1 MEQPVIKE
9 GTLALID
16 TFAYL
21 FRSYYMSAKNKP
33 LTNDKGFPTGLLT
46 GLVGMV
52 KKFYKDRKN
61 MPFIV
66 FALESQT
73 KTKRAEKLGEYKQNR
88 KDAPKEMLLQIPIA
102 LEWLQKMGFTCVE
115 VNGFE
120 ADDVIASLATLSPYK
135 TRIYSK
141 DKDFNQLLSDKIAL
155 FDGKTEFLAKDCV
168 EKYGILP
175 SQFTDYQGIVGDSSD
190 NYKGVKG
197 IGSKNAKE
205 LLQQLG
211 SLEKIYE
218 NLDLAKN
225 LLSPKMYQ
233 ALIQDKGSAFLSK
246 ELATLERGCIKE
258 FDFLSC
264 AFPSENPLLKI
275 KDELK
280 EYGFISTL
288 RDLENSPTPL
298 ILENTPLL
306 DSMPILENAPIL
318 DSVPILENAP
328 ILDSVP
334 ASDNAPK
341 KSRMIVLESAAPLNA
356 FLEKLK
362 NPNARV
368 FMRLVL
374 NKEKKVLALAFLLQD
389 QGYFLPLEEALF
401 SPFSLEFLENA
412 FSQMLQHAQIVGH
425 DLKPLLSFLKAKY
438 QVPLENI
445 RIQDTQILAFL
456 KNPEKVGFDEV
467 LREYLKEEL
476 IPHEKIKDFKAK
488 AEKSEQLNTELN
500 ALKRLC
506 EYFETGGLEEGL
518 LTLAR
523 DIETPFVKVLMD
535 MEFQGFKIDAPYFK
549 RLEQEFK
556 DELKVLERQILD
568 LIGVDFNLNSP
579 KQLGEVLYE
588 KLGLPKNKSHS
599 TDEKNLLKILDKHP
613 SIALILEYRE
623 LNKLFNTYT
632 TPLLRLKDKDDKI
645 HTTFIQ
651 TGTAT
656 GRLSSHS
663 PNLQN
668 IPVRSPKGLLIRK
681 GFIASSKEYCLL
693 GVDYSQIE
701 LRLLAH
707 FSQDKDLME
716 AFLKGRDIHLETSKA
731 LFGGDLAKEK
741 RSIAKSIN
749 FGLVYGMG
757 SKKLSETLNIPL
769 NEAKSYI
776 EAYFKRFPS
785 IKDYLNRM
793 KEEILKT
800 SKAFTLLG
808 RYRVFDFTGAND
820 YVKGN
825 YLREGVNAIFQG
837 SASDLLKLGMLKV
850 SERFKNNPSVRL
862 LLQVHDELIFEIEE
876 KNAPELQQE
885 IQRILNDE
893 VYPLRV
899 PLETSAFVANRWNEL
914 KG

>member
-73 KTKRAEKLGEYKQNR
+73 KTKRSEKLGEYKQNR

-115 VNGFE
+115 VGGFE
-120 ADDVIASLATLSPYK
+120 ADDVIATLATLSPYK

-205 LLQQLG
+205 LLQRLG

-233 ALIQDKGSAFLSK
+233 ALIQDKESAFLSK
-246 ELATLERGCIKE
+246 ELATLERGCIQE

-288 RDLENSPTPL
+288 RDLENSPL
-298 ILENTPLL
+298 ILDNASAL
-306 DSMPILENAPIL
+306 DSMPAL
-318 DSVPILENAP
+318 
-328 ILDSVP
+328 
-334 ASDNAPK
+334 DNAPK
-341 KSRMIVLESAAPLNA
+341 KSCLIVLENTALLSA

-374 NKEKKVLALAFLLQD
+374 DKEKKVLALAFLLQD

-401 SPFSLEFLENA
+401 SPFSLEFLQNA
-412 FSQMLQHAQIVGH
+412 FFKMLQHAQIVGH

-467 LREYLKEEL
+467 LKEYLKEEL
-476 IPHEKIKDFKAK
+476 ILHETIKDFKTTSK
-488 AEKSEQLNTELN
+488 AEKSEQLDMELN

-506 EYFETGGLEEGL
+506 EYFEKGGLEENL
-518 LTLAR
+518 LALAR
-523 DIETPFVKVLMD
+523 EIETPFVKVLMG

-556 DELKVLERQILD
+556 DELKVLERQILE

-579 KQLGEVLYE
+579 KQLSEILYE
-588 KLGLPKNKSHS
+588 KLELPKNKSYS
-599 TDEKNLLKILDKHP
+599 TDEKSLLKILDKHP

-731 LFGGDLAKEK
+731 LFGEDLAKEK

-757 SKKLSETLNIPL
+757 SKKLSETLNISL

-785 IKDYLNRM
+785 IKDYLNCM

-808 RYRVFDFTGAND
+808 RYRVFDFNGVND
-820 YVKGN
+820 YIKGN

-876 KNAPELQQE
+876 KNALELQQE

-899 PLETSAFVANRWNEL
+899 PLETSAFIAKRWNEL

>member
-1 MEQPVIKE
+1 MEELKE

-33 LTNDKGFPTGLLT
+33 LTNVKGFPTGLLT

-115 VNGFE
+115 VSGFE

-155 FDGKTEFLAKDCV
+155 FDGKTEFLVKDCV
-168 EKYGILP
+168 KKYGILP

-205 LLQQLG
+205 LLQRLG

-233 ALIQDKGSAFLSK
+233 ALIQDKKSAFLSK

-258 FDFLSC
+258 FDFSSC

-298 ILENTPLL
+298 ILDNTTLLENT
-306 DSMPILENAPIL
+306 
-318 DSVPILENAP
+318 
-328 ILDSVP
+328 P

-341 KSRMIVLESAAPLNA
+341 KSRMIVLENPALLSM
-356 FLEKLK
+356 FLEKLEK
-362 NPNARV
+362 TNARV
-368 FMRLVL
+368 FARLAL
-374 NKEKKVLALAFLLQD
+374 DKEKKVLALAFLYED
-389 QGYFLPLEEALF
+389 QGYFLPLEEVLF
-401 SPFSLEFLENA
+401 SPFSSEFLQNA
-412 FSQMLQHAQIVGH
+412 FSQILQHAQIVGH

-438 QVPLENI
+438 QVSLENI

-467 LREYLKEEL
+467 LKAYLKEEL
-476 IPHEKIKDFKAK
+476 IPHERIKDFKTKSK
-488 AEKSEQLNTELN
+488 AEKSEQLDMELN

-506 EYFETGGLEEGL
+506 EYFEKGGLEEDL

-523 DIETPFVKVLMD
+523 EVETPFMKVLMG

-556 DELKVLERQILD
+556 NELHVLERQILD

-579 KQLGEVLYE
+579 KQLSEVLYE
-588 KLGLPKNKSHS
+588 KLELPQNKSHS
-599 TDEKNLLKILDKHP
+599 TDEKSLLKILDKHP

-632 TPLLRLKDKDDKI
+632 TPLLHLKDKDDKI

-707 FSQDKDLME
+707 FSQDKDLMD

-731 LFGGDLAKEK
+731 LFGEDLAKEK

-808 RYRVFDFTGAND
+808 RYRVFDFTGVND

-850 SERFKNNPSVRL
+850 SERFKNNLSVRL

-899 PLETSAFVANRWNEL
+899 PLETSAFMAKRWNEL
-914 KG
+914 KR

>member
-1 MEQPVIKE
+1 MEELKE

-73 KTKRAEKLGEYKQNR
+73 KTKRSEKLGQYKQNR

-102 LEWLQKMGFTCVE
+102 LEWLQKMGFVCVE
-115 VNGFE
+115 VSGFE

-205 LLQQLG
+205 LLQRLG

-233 ALIQDKGSAFLSK
+233 ALIQDKESAFLSK

-258 FDFLSC
+258 FDFSSC
-264 AFPSENPLLKI
+264 TFPSENPLLKI

-298 ILENTPLL
+298 ILDNAPLL
-306 DSMPILENAPIL
+306 DNTPVLENT
-318 DSVPILENAP
+318 
-328 ILDSVP
+328 P
-334 ASDNAPK
+334 ASDNALK
-341 KSRMIVLESAAPLNA
+341 KSRLIVLENPEPLSA
-356 FLEKLK
+356 FLEKLEK
-362 NPNARV
+362 TNARI

-374 NKEKKVLALAFLLQD
+374 NKEKKVLALAFLYED

-401 SPFSLEFLENA
+401 SPFSLEFLQNA
-412 FSQMLQHAQIVGH
+412 FFKMLQHAQIIGH

-438 QVPLENI
+438 QVSLENI

-467 LREYLKEEL
+467 LKQYLKEEL
-476 IPHEKIKDFKAK
+476 ILHEKIKDFKTKSK
-488 AEKSEQLNTELN
+488 AEKLELLSVELH

-506 EYFETGGLEEGL
+506 EYFEKGGLEEGL
-518 LTLAR
+518 LALAR
-523 DIETPFVKVLMD
+523 EVETPFVKVLMG

-556 DELKVLERQILD
+556 NELHVLERQILD

-579 KQLGEVLYE
+579 KQLSEVLYE
-588 KLGLPKNKSHS
+588 KLELPQNKSRS
-599 TDEKNLLKILDKHP
+599 TDEKSLLKILDKHP

-808 RYRVFDFTGAND
+808 RYRVFDFTGVND

-876 KNAPELQQE
+876 KNALELQQE

-899 PLETSAFVANRWNEL
+899 PLETSAFMAKRWNEL

>member
-1 MEQPVIKE
+1 MEELKE

-115 VNGFE
+115 VSGFE

-205 LLQQLG
+205 LLQRLG

-233 ALIQDKGSAFLSK
+233 ALIQDKESAFLSK

-258 FDFLSC
+258 FDFSSC

-306 DSMPILENAPIL
+306 DNT
-318 DSVPILENAP
+318 
-328 ILDSVP
+328 P

-341 KSRMIVLESAAPLNA
+341 KSRMIVLENTAPLSA
-356 FLEKLK
+356 FLERLK
-362 NPNARV
+362 NSNARI
-368 FMRLVL
+368 FMRLAL
-374 NKEKKVLALAFLLQD
+374 DKEKKVLALAFLLED

-401 SPFSLEFLENA
+401 SPFSLEFLQNA
-412 FSQMLQHAQIVGH
+412 FFKMLQHAQIIGH

-438 QVPLENI
+438 QVSLENI

-467 LREYLKEEL
+467 LKEYLKEEL
-476 IPHEKIKDFKAK
+476 IPHEKIKDFKTKSK
-488 AEKSEQLNTELN
+488 AGKLEQLDMELN

-506 EYFETGGLEEGL
+506 EYFEKGGLEENL
-518 LTLAR
+518 LALAR
-523 DIETPFVKVLMD
+523 EVETPFMKVLMG

-556 DELKVLERQILD
+556 NELHVLERQILE

-579 KQLGEVLYE
+579 KQLSEILYE
-588 KLGLPKNKSHS
+588 KLELPKNKSHS

-656 GRLSSHS
+656 GRLSSHL

-707 FSQDKDLME
+707 FSQDKDLMD

-731 LFGGDLAKEK
+731 LFGEDLAKEK

-808 RYRVFDFTGAND
+808 RYRVFDFTGTND
-820 YVKGN
+820 YIKGN

-876 KNAPELQQE
+876 KNALELQQE
-885 IQRILNDE
+885 IQHILNDE

-899 PLETSAFVANRWNEL
+899 PLETSAFMAKRWNEL

>member
-21 FRSYYMSAKNKP
+21 FRSYYMSAKTKP

-115 VNGFE
+115 ISGFE
-120 ADDVIASLATLSPYK
+120 ADDVIATLATLSPYK

-155 FDGKTEFLAKDCV
+155 FDGKTEFLVKDCV

-190 NYKGVKG
+190 NYKGIKG

-288 RDLENSPTPL
+288 RDLENSPL
-298 ILENTPLL
+298 IVEN
-306 DSMPILENAPIL
+306 
-318 DSVPILENAP
+318 VPILNNAP
-328 ILDSVP
+328 TLDSTP
-334 ASDNAPK
+334 ILDNAPK
-341 KSRMIVLESAAPLNA
+341 KSRMIVLESAEPLSM

-374 NKEKKVLALAFLLQD
+374 DKDKKILALAFLLQE

-412 FSQMLQHAQIVGH
+412 FSQMLQHACIIGH

-467 LREYLKEEL
+467 LKEYLKEDL
-476 IPHEKIKDFKAK
+476 VSHEKIKDFKTKSK
-488 AEKSEQLNTELN
+488 AEKSEQLSLELN

-506 EYFETGGLEEGL
+506 GYFEKGGLEEGL
-518 LTLAR
+518 LTLAKG
-523 DIETPFVKVLMD
+523 IETPFMKVLMG

-556 DELKVLERQILD
+556 NELHVLERQILD

-579 KQLGEVLYE
+579 KQLSEVLYE
-588 KLGLPKNKSHS
+588 KLELPKNKSHS

-731 LFGGDLAKEK
+731 LFGEDLAKEK

-785 IKDYLNRM
+785 IKDYLNGMR
-793 KEEILKT
+793 EEILKT

-808 RYRVFDFTGAND
+808 RYRVFDFNGVND

-899 PLETSAFVANRWNEL
+899 PLETSAFIAKRWNEL

>member
-115 VNGFE
+115 ISGFE

-155 FDGKTEFLAKDCV
+155 FDGKTEFLVKDCV

-190 NYKGVKG
+190 NYKGIKG

-288 RDLENSPTPL
+288 RDLGNSPTPL
-298 ILENTPLL
+298 ILDNAPLL
-306 DSMPILENAPIL
+306 DSMPASDNA
-318 DSVPILENAP
+318 S
-328 ILDSVP
+328 

-341 KSRMIVLESAAPLNA
+341 KSRMIVLESAAPLSA

-362 NPNARV
+362 DPNARV
-368 FMRLVL
+368 FVRLVL
-374 NKEKKVLALAFLLQD
+374 DKEKKVLALAFLYED

-401 SPFSLEFLENA
+401 SPFSLEFLQNA
-412 FSQMLQHAQIVGH
+412 FSQMLQHACIIGH

-467 LREYLKEEL
+467 LKEYLKEDL
-476 IPHEKIKDFKAK
+476 ISHEKIKDFKTK
-488 AEKSEQLNTELN
+488 SKVEKLEQLDMELN

-506 EYFETGGLEEGL
+506 EYFEKGGLEEDL
-518 LTLAR
+518 LTLASG
-523 DIETPFVKVLMD
+523 IETPFMKVLMD

-556 DELKVLERQILD
+556 NELHVLERQILD

-579 KQLGEVLYE
+579 KQLGEILYE

-899 PLETSAFVANRWNEL
+899 PLETSAFVAKRWNEL

>member
-1 MEQPVIKE
+1 MEELKE

-33 LTNDKGFPTGLLT
+33 LTNVKGFPTGLLT

-115 VNGFE
+115 VSGFE

-168 EKYGILP
+168 EKYGIFP

-205 LLQQLG
+205 LLQRLG

-233 ALIQDKGSAFLSK
+233 ALIQDKESAFLSK

-258 FDFLSC
+258 FDFSSC

-298 ILENTPLL
+298 ILDNAPLLENT
-306 DSMPILENAPIL
+306 
-318 DSVPILENAP
+318 
-328 ILDSVP
+328 P

-341 KSRMIVLESAAPLNA
+341 KSRMIVLENLAPLSM

-362 NPNARV
+362 NSNARI

-374 NKEKKVLALAFLLQD
+374 DKEKKVLALAFLYEN

-401 SPFSLEFLENA
+401 SPFSLEFLQNA
-412 FSQMLQHAQIVGH
+412 FFKMLQHAQIIGH

-438 QVPLENI
+438 QVSLENI

-467 LREYLKEEL
+467 LKEYLKEEW
-476 IPHEKIKDFKAK
+476 IPHEKIKDFKT
-488 AEKSEQLNTELN
+488 KSKVGKLEQLDRELN

-506 EYFETGGLEEGL
+506 EYFEKGGLEEGL
-518 LTLAR
+518 LALAR
-523 DIETPFVKVLMD
+523 EVETPFVKVLMG

-556 DELKVLERQILD
+556 NELHVLERQILD

-579 KQLGEVLYE
+579 KQLSEILYE
-588 KLGLPKNKSHS
+588 KLELPKNKSRS
-599 TDEKNLLKILDKHP
+599 TDEKSLLKILDKHP

-681 GFIASSKEYCLL
+681 GFISSSKEYCLL

-707 FSQDKDLME
+707 FSQDKDLMD

-731 LFGGDLAKEK
+731 LFGEDLAKEK

-769 NEAKSYI
+769 NEAKSYT
-776 EAYFKRFPS
+776 EAYFKRFLS

-820 YVKGN
+820 YIKGN

-899 PLETSAFVANRWNEL
+899 PLETSAFIAKRWNEL

>member
-1 MEQPVIKE
+1 MEEPVIKE

-73 KTKRAEKLGEYKQNR
+73 KTKRVEKLGEYKQNR

-115 VNGFE
+115 VSGFE

-205 LLQQLG
+205 LLQRLG

-233 ALIQDKGSAFLSK
+233 ALIQDKESAFLSK
-246 ELATLERGCIKE
+246 ELATLERECIKE
-258 FDFLSC
+258 FDFSSC

-298 ILENTPLL
+298 ILDNT
-306 DSMPILENAPIL
+306 
-318 DSVPILENAP
+318 
-328 ILDSVP
+328 P

-341 KSRMIVLESAAPLNA
+341 KSRMIVLENTVPLSA

-362 NPNARV
+362 KTNERI

-374 NKEKKVLALAFLLQD
+374 DKEKKVLALAFLYED

-401 SPFSLEFLENA
+401 SPFSLEFLQNA
-412 FSQMLQHAQIVGH
+412 FFKMLQHAQIIGH

-438 QVPLENI
+438 QVSLENI

-467 LREYLKEEL
+467 LKQYLKEEL
-476 IPHEKIKDFKAK
+476 IPHEKIKDFKTKSK
-488 AEKSEQLNTELN
+488 AGKLEQLDMELN

-506 EYFETGGLEEGL
+506 EYFEKGGLEENL
-518 LTLAR
+518 LALAR
-523 DIETPFVKVLMD
+523 EVETPFVKVLMG

-556 DELKVLERQILD
+556 NELHVLERQILE
-568 LIGVDFNLNSP
+568 LIGANFNLNSP
-579 KQLGEVLYE
+579 KQLSEVLYE
-588 KLGLPKNKSHS
+588 KLELPKNKSRS
-599 TDEKNLLKILDKHP
+599 TDEKSLLKILDKHP

-707 FSQDKDLME
+707 FSQDKDLID

-731 LFGGDLAKEK
+731 LFGEDLAKEK

-800 SKAFTLLG
+800 SKAFTLLR

-820 YVKGN
+820 YIKGN

-837 SASDLLKLGMLKV
+837 SVSDLLKLGMLKV
-850 SERFKNNPSVRL
+850 NERFKNNPSVRL

-876 KNAPELQQE
+876 KNALELQQE

-899 PLETSAFVANRWNEL
+899 PLETSAFIAKRWNEL

>member
-1 MEQPVIKE
+1 MEEPVIKE

-52 KKFYKDRKN
+52 KKFYKDKKN

-115 VNGFE
+115 VSGFE

-141 DKDFNQLLSDKIAL
+141 DKDFNQLLSDKIVL

-205 LLQQLG
+205 LLQRLG

-233 ALIQDKGSAFLSK
+233 ALIQDKESAFLSK

-258 FDFLSC
+258 FDFSSC

-298 ILENTPLL
+298 ILDNTPALDNTPLL
-306 DSMPILENAPIL
+306 
-318 DSVPILENAP
+318 
-328 ILDSVP
+328 
-334 ASDNAPK
+334 DNAPK
-341 KSRMIVLESAAPLNA
+341 KSRLIVLENTELLSA
-356 FLEKLK
+356 FLEKLEK
-362 NPNARV
+362 TNTRI
-368 FMRLVL
+368 FMRLAL
-374 NKEKKVLALAFLLQD
+374 DKEKKVLALAFLYED

-401 SPFSLEFLENA
+401 SPFSLEFLQNA
-412 FSQMLQHAQIVGH
+412 FFKMLQHAQIIGH

-438 QVPLENI
+438 QVSLENI

-467 LREYLKEEL
+467 LKEYLKEEW
-476 IPHEKIKDFKAK
+476 IPHEKIKDFKTKSK
-488 AEKSEQLNTELN
+488 AEKLEQLDMELN

-506 EYFETGGLEEGL
+506 EYFEKGGLEEGL
-518 LTLAR
+518 LALAR
-523 DIETPFVKVLMD
+523 EVETPFVKVLMG

-556 DELKVLERQILD
+556 NELHVLERQILE

-579 KQLGEVLYE
+579 KQLSEVLYE
-588 KLGLPKNKSHS
+588 KLELPKNKSHS
-599 TDEKNLLKILDKHP
+599 TDEKSLLKILDKHP

-707 FSQDKDLME
+707 FSQDKDLMD

-731 LFGGDLAKEK
+731 LFGEDLAKEK

-820 YVKGN
+820 YIKGN

-899 PLETSAFVANRWNEL
+899 PLETSAFMAKRWNEL

>member
-1 MEQPVIKE
+1 MEELKE

-33 LTNDKGFPTGLLT
+33 LTNVKGFPTGLLT

-115 VNGFE
+115 VSGFE

-205 LLQQLG
+205 LLQRLG

-233 ALIQDKGSAFLSK
+233 ALIQDKKSAFLSK

-258 FDFLSC
+258 FDFSSC

-298 ILENTPLL
+298 ILDNTTLLENT
-306 DSMPILENAPIL
+306 
-318 DSVPILENAP
+318 
-328 ILDSVP
+328 P

-341 KSRMIVLESAAPLNA
+341 KSRMIVLENPALLSM
-356 FLEKLK
+356 FLEKLEK
-362 NPNARV
+362 TNARV
-368 FMRLVL
+368 FVRLAL
-374 NKEKKVLALAFLLQD
+374 DKEKKVLALAFLYED
-389 QGYFLPLEEALF
+389 QGYFLPLEEVLF
-401 SPFSLEFLENA
+401 SPFSSEFLQNA
-412 FSQMLQHAQIVGH
+412 FLKMLQHAQIVGH

-438 QVPLENI
+438 QVSLENI

-467 LREYLKEEL
+467 LKEYLKEEL
-476 IPHEKIKDFKAK
+476 IPHEKIKDFKTKSK
-488 AEKSEQLNTELN
+488 AGKLEQLDMELN

-506 EYFETGGLEEGL
+506 EYFEKGGLEEGL
-518 LTLAR
+518 LALAR
-523 DIETPFVKVLMD
+523 EVETPFMKVLMG

-556 DELKVLERQILD
+556 NELRVLERQILE

-579 KQLGEVLYE
+579 KQLSEILYE
-588 KLGLPKNKSHS
+588 KLELPQNKSHS
-599 TDEKNLLKILDKHP
+599 TDEKSLLKILDKHP

-681 GFIASSKEYCLL
+681 GFISSSKEYCLL

-707 FSQDKDLME
+707 FSQDKDLMD

-731 LFGGDLAKEK
+731 LFGEDLAKEK

-808 RYRVFDFTGAND
+808 RYRVFDFTGVND

-850 SERFKNNPSVRL
+850 SERFKNNLSVRL

-899 PLETSAFVANRWNEL
+899 PLETSAFMAKRWNEL
-914 KG
+914 KR

>member
-1 MEQPVIKE
+1 MEEPVIKE

-52 KKFYKDRKN
+52 KKFYKDKKN

-115 VNGFE
+115 VSGFE

-205 LLQQLG
+205 LLQRLG

-258 FDFLSC
+258 FDFSSC

-298 ILENTPLL
+298 ILDNAPLLENTP
-306 DSMPILENAPIL
+306 
-318 DSVPILENAP
+318 
-328 ILDSVP
+328 
-334 ASDNAPK
+334 ASENAPK
-341 KSRMIVLESAAPLNA
+341 KSRLIVLENTAPFNA

-362 NPNARV
+362 KTNARI
-368 FMRLVL
+368 FMRLAL
-374 NKEKKVLALAFLLQD
+374 DKEKKVLALAFLYED

-401 SPFSLEFLENA
+401 SPFSLEFLQNA
-412 FSQMLQHAQIVGH
+412 FSQILQHACIIGH

-438 QVPLENI
+438 QVSLENI

-467 LREYLKEEL
+467 LKQYLKEEL
-476 IPHEKIKDFKAK
+476 IPHEKIKDFKTKSK
-488 AEKSEQLNTELN
+488 AGKLEQLDMELN

-506 EYFETGGLEEGL
+506 EYFEKGGLEKGL
-518 LTLAR
+518 LALAR
-523 DIETPFVKVLMD
+523 EVETPFMKVLMG
-535 MEFQGFKIDAPYFK
+535 MEFQGFKIDTPYFK

-556 DELKVLERQILD
+556 NELHVLERQILE

-579 KQLGEVLYE
+579 KQLSEILYE
-588 KLGLPKNKSHS
+588 KLELPQNKSRS
-599 TDEKNLLKILDKHP
+599 TDEKSLLKILDKHP

-707 FSQDKDLME
+707 FSQDRDLMD

-731 LFGGDLAKEK
+731 LFGEDLAKEK

-808 RYRVFDFTGAND
+808 RYRVFDFTGVND
-820 YVKGN
+820 YIKGN

-876 KNAPELQQE
+876 KNALELQQE

-899 PLETSAFVANRWNEL
+899 PLETSAFIAKRWNEL

>member
-52 KKFYKDRKN
+52 KKFYKDKKN

-115 VNGFE
+115 MSGFE

-155 FDGKTEFLAKDCV
+155 FDGKTEFLVKDCV

-190 NYKGVKG
+190 NYKGIKG

-233 ALIQDKGSAFLSK
+233 ALIQDKESAFLSK
-246 ELATLERGCIKE
+246 ELATLERECIKE

-298 ILENTPLL
+298 IVEN
-306 DSMPILENAPIL
+306 
-318 DSVPILENAP
+318 VPILENAP
-328 ILDSVP
+328 ASDSAP
-334 ASDNAPK
+334 ALDNAPK
-341 KSRMIVLESAAPLNA
+341 KSRMIVLENTAPLSA

-374 NKEKKVLALAFLLQD
+374 DKDKKILALAFLLQD

-401 SPFSLEFLENA
+401 SPFSLEFLQNA
-412 FSQMLQHAQIVGH
+412 FSQMLQHAQIIGH

-456 KNPEKVGFDEV
+456 KNPEKVGFDEA
-467 LREYLKEEL
+467 LKEYLKEDL
-476 IPHEKIKDFKAK
+476 IPHEKIKDFKTTSK

-506 EYFETGGLEEGL
+506 EYFETGGLEEDL
-518 LTLAR
+518 LILAKG
-523 DIETPFVKVLMD
+523 IETPFVKVLMD

-556 DELKVLERQILD
+556 DELNVLERQILD
-568 LIGVDFNLNSP
+568 LIGVGFNLNSP
-579 KQLGEVLYE
+579 KQLGEVLYD

-613 SIALILEYRE
+613 SIPLILEYRE

-731 LFGGDLAKEK
+731 LFGEDLAKEK

-757 SKKLSETLNIPL
+757 SKKLSETLSIPL
-769 NEAKSYI
+769 SEAKSYI

-785 IKDYLNRM
+785 IKDYLNGMR
-793 KEEILKT
+793 EEILKT

-808 RYRVFDFTGAND
+808 RYRVFDFTGVND
-820 YVKGN
+820 YIKGN

-899 PLETSAFVANRWNEL
+899 PLETSAFIAKRWNEL

>member
-33 LTNDKGFPTGLLT
+33 LTNVKGFPTGLLT

-73 KTKRAEKLGEYKQNR
+73 KTKRSEKLGEYKQNR

-115 VNGFE
+115 VSGFE

-205 LLQQLG
+205 LLQRLG

-233 ALIQDKGSAFLSK
+233 ALIQDKASAFLSK

-258 FDFLSC
+258 FDFSSC

-298 ILENTPLL
+298 ILDNAPLLENTP
-306 DSMPILENAPIL
+306 
-318 DSVPILENAP
+318 
-328 ILDSVP
+328 
-334 ASDNAPK
+334 ASDSAPK
-341 KSRMIVLESAAPLNA
+341 KSRMIVLENPEPLSA
-356 FLEKLK
+356 FLERLE
-362 NPNARV
+362 NSNARI

-374 NKEKKVLALAFLLQD
+374 DKEKKVLALAFLYED

-401 SPFSLEFLENA
+401 SPFSLEFLQNA
-412 FSQMLQHAQIVGH
+412 FFKMLQHAQIIGH

-438 QVPLENI
+438 QVSLENI

-467 LREYLKEEL
+467 LKEYLKEEW
-476 IPHEKIKDFKAK
+476 IPHEKIKDFKTKSK
-488 AEKSEQLNTELN
+488 AGKLEQLDRELN

-506 EYFETGGLEEGL
+506 EYFEKGGLEENL
-518 LTLAR
+518 LALAR
-523 DIETPFVKVLMD
+523 EVETPFVKVLMG

-549 RLEQEFK
+549 RLEQKFK
-556 DELKVLERQILD
+556 NELHVLERQILE

-579 KQLGEVLYE
+579 KQLSEILYE
-588 KLGLPKNKSHS
+588 KLKLPKNKSHS
-599 TDEKNLLKILDKHP
+599 TDEKSLLKILDKHP

-707 FSQDKDLME
+707 FSQDKDLMD

-757 SKKLSETLNIPL
+757 SKKLSETLNISL

-820 YVKGN
+820 YIKGN

-899 PLETSAFVANRWNEL
+899 PLETSAFVAKRWNEL